1 MMVSFDPPWE
11 VSMETVVERPGAL
24 DVHKEQVTA
33 CARVPA
39 TDGKGREQHV
49 AEFSTTVRGL
59 LALRDWLTAH
69 GVTQVTMEATGVF
82 WRPVWAVLEDE
93 FELLLVNARHVKQVP
108 GRKTDV
114 KDAEWLCQL
123 AEAGL
128 LKASFV
134 PPKPIRA
141 LRNLTRY
148 RKTQIQERQREANRL
163 HKALE
168 DTGIKLDC
176 VATNIL
182 GVSGRAMLDA
192 LVHGTTDPEVLAD
205 LAKGRLR
212 AKLPALREALEGRFD
227 DVHALWIGAIL
238 AHIDFLDEQIDR
250 LSDAIEEQIRPFAPA
265 VELLRTIPGVQ
276 RRAAEVIISEIG
288 ADMSVFPTAKHLAS
302 WAGQCPGNDQSAGK
316 RRSGKTRKGSK
327 WLDWTL
333 EESALAAIRTKDVYL
348 AAQYA
353 RLKPRRGH
361 KKALGAVKHSIL
373 CAYWHM
379 LSTGELYNDPGGDYY
394 RKRDPQRTTK
404 RLVTQL
410 EALGHTVTLQEA
422 VAA

>member
-1 MMVSFDPPWE
+1 
-11 VSMETVVERPGAL
+11 METVVERPGAL

-39 TDGKGREQHV
+39 TGSGGREQRV
-49 AEFSTTVRGL
+49 AEFATTVRGL

-69 GVTQVTMEATGVF
+69 GVTQVTMEATGVY
-82 WRPVWAVLEDE
+82 WKPVWAVLEDE

-176 VATNIL
+176 VATDIL
-182 GVSGRAMLDA
+182 GKSGRAMLDA
-192 LVHGTTDPEVLAD
+192 LVHGTTDPEILAD

-212 AKLPALREALEGRFD
+212 VKLPALREALEGRFD

-288 ADMSVFPTAKHLAS
+288 TDMSVFPTAKHLAS

-316 RRSGKTRKGSK
+316 RRSGKTRNGSK

-333 EESALAAIRTKDVYL
+333 EESALAAVRSKDTYL

-361 KKALGAVKHSIL
+361 KKALGAAKHSLI
-373 CAYWHM
+373 CACWHM
-379 LSTGELYNDPGGDYY
+379 LSTGELYNDLGGDYF
-394 RKRDPQRTTK
+394 RTRDPQRTTK

-410 EALGHTVTLQEA
+410 EALGHTVTLQQA